1 MTTEWHAFHGYLAGF
16 LSAIDSAQ
24 TTALV
29 GALCTLE
36 AM

>member
-1 MTTEWHAFHGYLAGF
+1 MTTEWIAFHGYLAGF
-16 LSAIDSAQ
+16 LSAIDNSH

-36 AM
+36 VM